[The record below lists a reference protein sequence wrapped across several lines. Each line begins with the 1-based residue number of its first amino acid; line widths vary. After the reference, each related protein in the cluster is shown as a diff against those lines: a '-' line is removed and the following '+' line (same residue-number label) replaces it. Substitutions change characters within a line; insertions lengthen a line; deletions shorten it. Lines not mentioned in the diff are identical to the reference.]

1 MTQHGIERSF
11 QGLNMNDSP
20 GTQKKIP
27 PAVAPKPSKVLNTS
41 PKPFKAGIT
50 YRSEINLWVKCHRNS
65 IKQVLYTVPLEDIDY
80 SI

>member
-1 MTQHGIERSF
+1 MTQHGNIERSF

-41 PKPFKAGIT
+41 PKPFKAGT
-50 YRSEINLWVKCHRNS
+50 YSSEINL
-65 IKQVLYTVPLEDIDY
+65 
-80 SI
+80 

>member
-11 QGLNMNDSP
+11 QGLNMNDSS

-41 PKPFKAGIT
+41 PKPFKAGT
-50 YRSEINLWVKCHRNS
+50 YRSEINL
-65 IKQVLYTVPLEDIDY
+65 
-80 SI
+80 

>member
-50 YRSEINLWVKCHRNS
+50 YRSEINLWVNVTETLSSKCCT
-65 IKQVLYTVPLEDIDY
+65 IKRH
-80 SI
+80 